1 MIRMRLFIIVV
12 FGIFCLV
19 SCNDNDLPENNKK
32 SVHSVETYTIF
43 VAPNTVIIKDSI
55 SNSKKECILIKYA
68 NVYMDKW
75 IPFESVIDRFEYEL
89 GYEYTLLITVVTYNV
104 YSYNNSQK
112 MTEKFEK
119 EYVLRKILEKT
130 KIS

>member
-32 SVHSVETYTIF
+32 SVYSVETYTIF
-43 VAPNTVIIKDSI
+43 VAPETVIVKDSI
-55 SNSKKECILIKYA
+55 LNSKKECILIKYA

-104 YSYNNSQK
+104 YSYDNSQK

>member
-1 MIRMRLFIIVV
+1 
-12 FGIFCLV
+12 
-19 SCNDNDLPENNKK
+19 
-32 SVHSVETYTIF
+32 
-43 VAPNTVIIKDSI
+43 
-55 SNSKKECILIKYA
+55 
-68 NVYMDKW
+68 MDKW